1 MPGRH
6 PAGDREAQVLEAL
19 NEALYIIDAAGRLQF
34 CNAALARLT
43 GYAAGALLGRPSL
56 DLYAVEDRPAVLDRR
71 TRAFRGEP
79 VPSLLEAT
87 LVRHDGARLPVE
99 LSLSSLTRGAQVVGR
114 VVVGRDISARKH
126 AVAALQA
133 SEERFRLLVEGVQDY
148 AIYLLD
154 PEGHVASWNV
164 GAERIKGY
172 TAADILGAHFS
183 RFFPPEEQRQGTP
196 ARLLE
201 QAAREGHYVGE
212 GWRVRRDGSRFWASV
227 VVTALRDRS
236 GGLRGFAKVTR
247 DMTDRKAAEEV
258 LHQANAALERR
269 VEERTAALAASE
281 AQLHAIY
288 THAPVG
294 ISQTSLTGQLI
305 RVNRRFCDI
314 TGYPEGDLLGRPF
327 QAITHPDDLPRN
339 LDLYHRLQAGEFPS
353 YDMEKRYVRQDGQIV
368 WAHLTGVL
376 VRDAEGR
383 PSYGVAVIQDITARK
398 AAEAALRASEE
409 HLKAALHEKEVL
421 LKEIHH
427 RVKNNLQVVA
437 SLLALQADR
446 LKDPVDVALFEDT
459 QHRVNSMALVHESL
473 YSHGDLAHLDFASYI
488 ERLATHLVQA
498 SAAEGARLRVRTEL
512 EGLALDVDAAIP
524 CGLILNEL
532 LTNALKYA
540 FPDGRAGDIT
550 IGLQS
555 GAGQVTLLVR
565 DTGVG
570 FPGDLDFRRTESLG
584 LQLVGMLTEQLGGTL
599 TLTRAP
605 GTTFTL
611 TFPYPR
617 DR

>member
-6 PAGDREAQVLEAL
+6 PVGDYEAQVLDAL
-19 NEALYIIDAAGRLQF
+19 NEALYVIDAGGRIQF

-43 GYAAGALLGRPSL
+43 GYAAGALLDRPSL
-56 DLYAVEDRPAVLDRR
+56 DLYAPEDQPALVDRR
-71 TRAFRGEP
+71 TRAFRGES
-79 VPSLLEAT
+79 VPPLLEAT
-87 LVRHDGARLPVE
+87 LVRHDGTRIPVE
-99 LSLSSLTRGAQVVGR
+99 LSLASLTRGGQVVGR
-114 VVVGRDISARKH
+114 VTVLRDISARKRT
-126 AVAALQA
+126 VTTLQA
-133 SEERFRLLVEGVQDY
+133 SEERFRLLVEGVEDY

-154 PEGHVASWNV
+154 PEGHVATWNV

-172 TAADILGAHFS
+172 TAADIIGAPFS

-212 GWRVRRDGSRFWASV
+212 GWRVRKDGSRFWGSV
-227 VVTALRDRS
+227 VITALRDEA

-247 DMTDRKAAEEV
+247 DMTDRKAAEEA
-258 LHQANAALERR
+258 LQQANAALERR
-269 VEERTAALAASE
+269 VGERTAALAASE

-305 RVNRRFCDI
+305 RVNRRFCEI
-314 TGYPEGDLLGRPF
+314 TGHPEEDLLGRPF
-327 QAITHPDDLPRN
+327 QTITHPDDLPRN
-339 LDLYHRLQAGEFPS
+339 LDLYRRLQDGEFPS
-353 YDMEKRYVRQDGQIV
+353 YEMEKRYIRIDGQIV
-368 WAHLTGVL
+368 WTHLTGVL

-383 PSYGVAVIQDITARK
+383 PRYGVAVIQDITARK

-427 RVKNNLQVVA
+427 RVKNNLQIIA
-437 SLLALQADR
+437 SLLSLQSDR
-446 LKDPVDVALFEDT
+446 LKDPEAAALFEDT
-459 QHRVNSMALVHESL
+459 QHRVRSMALIHESL
-473 YSHGDLAHLDFASYI
+473 YSHGDLACLNFADYVES
-488 ERLATHLVQA
+488 LGTHLVQ
-498 SAAEGARLRVRTEL
+498 SVAAEASIRLHTDL
-512 EGLALDVDAAIP
+512 EPLTLDVETAIP

-532 LTNALKYA
+532 LTNALKHA

-550 IGLQS
+550 IGLRA
-555 GAGQVTLLVR
+555 GAGQVTLTVR

-570 FPGDLDFRRTESLG
+570 FRGDFDVPRTEPLG

-611 TFPYPR
+611 AFPYPR